1 MLLQD
6 RLQQQWINTDS
17 YISTIFDFSADPTAM
32 FWEEEKVAGK
42 ARMIQRLGGLEGSVL
57 CQREQQRGE
66 FERGGGGVT
75 DFGFRDLRSSNN
87 NDNKKI
93 ARGSDLHETENS
105 ALPQPGLGLGFV
117 LQLGFNKTSAAAQTQ
132 DTPEPLAE
140 SCLLSKC

>member
-57 CQREQQRGE
+57 CQRRAA
-66 FERGGGGVT
+66 ERGVCT
-75 DFGFRDLRSSNN
+75 RRR
-87 NDNKKI
+87 
-93 ARGSDLHETENS
+93 RGH
-105 ALPQPGLGLGFV
+105 
-117 LQLGFNKTSAAAQTQ
+117 
-132 DTPEPLAE
+132 
-140 SCLLSKC
+140 